1 MLAIINRPGYIIAA
15 VVTGKRLVAAVLLLL
30 WYSDSNGRVSP
41 VITVG
46 HVTYTWL
53 LLVSIVTTDRLTSAD
68 RC

>member
-1 MLAIINRPGYIIAA
+1 MLAIINRPGSIIAV

-30 WYSDSNGRVSP
+30 WYSDSNRRVSP

-46 HVTYTWL
+46 HVTYARL
-53 LLVSIVTTDRLTSAD
+53 LLVSIVTTDRLTSAG